1 MLLNRNELK
10 KIVNKLKKEILSL
23 KDINEDAVCDLLDN
37 KGYDYDGCEE
47 NYWIVEL
54 KHNDEE
60 IIFDG
65 RVTKKNL
72 GFDDDVMRYYEGHE
86 IKEGVYL
93 SIAIEDG
100 KVEMECYVNV
110 YTWFEYPVY
119 NETQYVE
126 LFTVKF

>member
-1 MLLNRNELK
+1 MIMNRSELK
-10 KIVNKLKKEILSL
+10 KIANKIKKEILNL
-23 KDINEDAVCDLLDN
+23 KDINEDTISDLLDN
-37 KGYDYDGCEE
+37 KGYNYDGCED

-54 KHNDEE
+54 KDEDEE
-60 IIFDG
+60 IILDG
-65 RVTKKNL
+65 RVTKKDL

-93 SIAIEDG
+93 SIVVEDG

-110 YTWFEYPVY
+110 YTWFKYPVY